1 MTSSDGNIFRVTGFL
16 WRESTGRQWNSP
28 QKGQWRGDLMF
39 YSTCQTLEQTIET
52 PMIWDA
58 IVLIMSSHCNGTM
71 TPHIAKACCRTSVYS
86 HFCVPPIPWH
96 GKTIS
101 FAGALKS
108 RHLPQRRIS
117 PSFDSIQNWRNR
129 SVDMISNYIQVFC
142 WMWLIIHAI
151 TSTAFHSIATRT
163 GENRTLNGLDT

>member
-1 MTSSDGNIFRVTGFL
+1 MIQAINSSNEARHDDVIRWTHFTRYWLFVRGIHRSPVEFPSKGAVTLSFSCFI
-16 WRESTGRQWNSP
+16 RPVSE
-28 QKGQWRGDLMF
+28 
-39 YSTCQTLEQTIET
+39 QTLQQTIET
-52 PMIWDA
+52 TMIWDA
-58 IVLIMSSHCNGTM
+58 IVLIMTSHCNGTI

-129 SVDMISNYIQVFC
+129 SVDMISNFCNCQQWRNKDIQ
-142 WMWLIIHAI
+142 
-151 TSTAFHSIATRT
+151 SI
-163 GENRTLNGLDT
+163 NQ